1 MENAEKI
8 EKYDFRLQKG
18 VKTNVDNRNEIFTG
32 DLYNDFM
39 IHFCAQAYLEDRFMQ
54 NGFSLLFWTEKVKNT
69 VFSYKKGSKSEF

>member
-18 VKTNVDNRNEIFTG
+18 VKINVDNRNEIFTG

-54 NGFSLLFWTEKVKNT
+54 NGFSLLFWA
-69 VFSYKKGSKSEF
+69 